1 MNTTEKFP
9 KIQELLTKKWIW
21 IEDAEKA
28 EDGKVYCGTDDE
40 HYYLLGVVGQEEA
53 LEAFL
58 KKFPTPWYWGPVP
71 TEYPYTGKLNS
82 QRA

>member
-1 MNTTEKFP
+1 MNTNEKFP

-28 EDGKVYCGTDDE
+28 EDGKVYCGSDDE
-40 HYYLLGVVGQEEA
+40 HHYLLGVVGQEEA

-58 KKFPTPWYWGPVP
+58 QKFPTPWYWGPVP
-71 TEYPYTGKLNS
+71 TEYPYSGKLNS
-82 QRA
+82 QKA